1 MAVEEEEEGS
11 FFFTTYWLLPGVSVT
26 VFFLF
31 RGLCRFSFMFVSNDK
46 GLRNRKRD
54 L

>member
-26 VFFLF
+26 VFSFAGVSVDFPLCLF
-31 RGLCRFSFMFVSNDK
+31 PMIRA
-46 GLRNRKRD
+46 
-54 L
+54 